1 MRLGGGRYLYFPPA
15 WAVLVALFA
24 GGIPFSLFLG
34 RLGSDIES
42 PEFLR
47 YLVLGS
53 PWLFILLLL
62 LIFRWRAL
70 PGIEATIYAIWS
82 SVVMCLPAE
91 GATYVWKAWGLWG
104 WGVFLPYNLPFLLL
118 ILTIWSMVL
127 ALPSAAIVFVLRRSW
142 ILLES
147 YRSHH

>member
-1 MRLGGGRYLYFPPA
+1 MGETRFFYIPPT
-15 WAVLVALFA
+15 WAILVSLLA

-34 RLGSDIES
+34 RLGSDIGS

-53 PWLFILLLL
+53 PWLFLLLIL
-62 LIFRWRAL
+62 TIFRWRTL
-70 PGIEATIYAIWS
+70 PWVEATIYAIWS
-82 SVVMCLPAE
+82 GVVMCVPAE
-91 GATYVWKAWGLWG
+91 GATYVWKAWEFWG

-127 ALPSAAIVFVLRRSW
+127 ALPSAAIVFVLRRAW